1 MHTDP
6 ISTELKKTQGSLYL
20 DEGIFIA
27 KHLLD
32 TESEVC
38 KAKLLKKSNTMS
50 VNNFV
55 PQKLVSGYEDL
66 LGDELVESILEEG
79 VSDKTKMNSFT
90 KIARGKGHNKTAN
103 QDSEKKTIDK
113 ADKQTVELKID
124 LKVTE
129 ESSPDN
135 QSSDARKS
143 QPSLQSSE
151 KDILK
156 VDKDSLRL
164 DGVGGND
171 ETTLEDLKSLI
182 QSNKTMDE
190 SLKSKVCLS
199 FFCFIFN
206 SFSQGAIEY
215 FVRKMRQYLLYYMR
229 IIRWY
234 CRTSLLH
241 EKAETFFSLSYAFYG
256 GA

>member
-1 MHTDP
+1 M
-6 ISTELKKTQGSLYL
+6 
-20 DEGIFIA
+20 
-27 KHLLD
+27 
-32 TESEVC
+32 V
-38 KAKLLKKSNTMS
+38 
-50 VNNFV
+50 
-55 PQKLVSGYEDL
+55 
-66 LGDELVESILEEG
+66 LEEG

-171 ETTLEDLKSLI
+171 ETTLEDL
-182 QSNKTMDE
+182 
-190 SLKSKVCLS
+190 
-199 FFCFIFN
+199 
-206 SFSQGAIEY
+206 
-215 FVRKMRQYLLYYMR
+215 
-229 IIRWY
+229 
-234 CRTSLLH
+234 
-241 EKAETFFSLSYAFYG
+241 
-256 GA
+256 